1 MNWPRHRALPKEVVE
16 LLDDDPEL
24 LRLAGRV
31 AMLAE
36 EAPAQ
41 SPRRR
46 ALPIVLVPAAVCAA
60 AAVAAVVVLSGGN
73 GTGFTDRALAAVG
86 TQPVLRAVLERA
98 VDSDRTVDLATSKE
112 TSTRLTFELWLD
124 EPSGRIRLVERRN
137 GERVSDTVSEG
148 ERVSG
153 HPATLDPKLV
163 HFLARYRPALRGR
176 HVRLL
181 GSGTIAGRR
190 VRWLALL
197 GSPPGERVAIDA
209 TRSLPVAIETG
220 DGTLWGVSRIGSQ
233 ADSAS
238 AFRSRPIK
246 ASATGITA
254 AQAARLLAAQALLRV
269 RLTQASAEAQLQQV
283 RSGSSKARRHPPG
296 VSRGISLRF
305 RTRAGATV
313 LVQAAPRPLPAYGY
327 RNGRTFA
334 SDPIPSKGS
343 MQLASVGAR
352 WLGQLRI
359 HRWYLSISG
368 PDPATV
374 IRVAQ
379 RLDALP

>member
-1 MNWPRHRALPKEVVE
+1 MSRRRHRALPKEVVE

-31 AMLAE
+31 TMLAE
-36 EAPAQ
+36 EAGAQ
-41 SPRRR
+41 RSRRR
-46 ALPIVLVPAAVCAA
+46 ALPAVLVPAAVCAA
-60 AAVAAVVVLSGGN
+60 AAVAAVVALSGS
-73 GTGFTDRALAAVG
+73 GTGFTDRALAAIG
-86 TQPVLRAVLERA
+86 TQPVLRAVLVRA
-98 VDSDRTVDLATSKE
+98 VDSDRTVNLATGKE
-112 TSTRLTFELWLD
+112 TSTRLTLELRLD

-137 GERVSDTVSEG
+137 GERVSDTVVAG

-181 GSGTIAGRR
+181 GSGTVAGRR
-190 VRWLALL
+190 VRWLALS

-209 TRSLPVAIETG
+209 TRFLPVEIETG
-220 DGTLWGVSRIGSQ
+220 DGTRWGVSGIGSQ
-233 ADSAS
+233 PDSES
-238 AFRSRPIK
+238 AFRARPIK
-246 ASATGITA
+246 ASATVITA
-254 AQAARLLAAQALLRV
+254 AQAARLVAAQALWRV

-283 RSGSSKARRHPPG
+283 RGGSSKAHRHPPG
-296 VSRGISLRF
+296 VPSGISLRF
-305 RTRAGATV
+305 VTRAGATV
-313 LVQAAPRPLPAYGY
+313 LVRAAPRPLPAYGY

-343 MQLASVGAR
+343 MQLASAGAR
-352 WLGQLRI
+352 WLGQLR
-359 HRWYLSISG
+359 RRGWYLSIAG

-374 IRVAQ
+374 IRLAQ

>member
-1 MNWPRHRALPKEVVE
+1 MRWRQHRALPKEVVE

-41 SPRRR
+41 RWRRR
-46 ALPIVLVPAAVCAA
+46 SLPTVLVPVAVCAA
-60 AAVAAVVVLSGGN
+60 AAVAAVVVLSGN

-86 TQPVLRAVLERA
+86 TQPVLRAVLVRA
-98 VDSDRTVDLATSKE
+98 VDSDRMVNLATGKE
-112 TSTRLTFELWLD
+112 TPTRLTLELWLN

-137 GERVSDTVSEG
+137 GDRVSDTVSG
-148 ERVSG
+148 GARASG
-153 HPATLDPKLV
+153 HHPATLDPKLV

-181 GSGTIAGRR
+181 GSGTVAGRR
-190 VRWLALL
+190 VRWLALS

-209 TRSLPVAIETG
+209 TRFLPVEIGTG
-220 DGTLWGVSRIGSQ
+220 DGTRWRVSRIGSQ
-233 ADSAS
+233 PDSES
-238 AFRSRPIK
+238 AFRTKPIR

-254 AQAARLLAAQALLRV
+254 AQAARLLAAQALWRV
-269 RLTQASAEAQLQQV
+269 RLTQASAEAQLRQV
-283 RSGSSKARRHPPG
+283 RGGSLRARRHPG
-296 VSRGISLRF
+296 VPRGISLRF
-305 RTRAGATV
+305 VTRAGAIV
-313 LVQAAPRPLPAYGY
+313 LVRAAPRPLPAYGY

-343 MQLASVGAR
+343 MQLASVGTR
-352 WLGQLRI
+352 WLGQLRS
-359 HRWYLSISG
+359 HDWYLSIYG
-368 PDPATV
+368 PDAATV

-379 RLDALP
+379 TLDALP